1 MRIGIFPV
9 LSRSGG
15 GHYQYSL
22 TLLQALSRSSKL
34 KEDEFII
41 FADDIEQPD
50 LLPSGKQWSI
60 RPAKPFSLKRAAKG
74 MLRRIVGEE
83 GLFGIWEKYRSQ
95 LTVPDPDSIT
105 PKPRMRDWLTSL
117 GIDLVLY
124 PSANPLSFETAIPYV
139 IAIHDLQHLL
149 QPEFPEN
156 SQNDEVQW
164 REYVFRNGVRY
175 ATFILADSDVGKEDI
190 LRFYGPYGVTA
201 DRVKVLPFL
210 PASYLP
216 AKISEEEVN
225 RVRKFYSLPERYLF
239 YPAQFW
245 PHKNHARI
253 YKALAFLKKEYRLIV
268 PIVLCGSF
276 AGQIRKQTYEELT
289 RIAEDNGIVDQ
300 IQYFGYLPEADIG
313 AFYAGAEA
321 LVMPTFHGPTN
332 IPVLEAWAY
341 GCPVIT
347 SNMRGIR
354 EQAGDGAALVD
365 PKSETEIAEA
375 IRKIWTDENYSLGL
389 AEKGRHRLASYTPED
404 FQNRLTDVILEAK
417 ELIGVTRQQNLAGR
431 R

>member
-9 LSRSGG
+9 LNRSGG

-22 TLLQALSRSSKL
+22 TFLQALSHSSKL
-34 KEDEFII
+34 HNDEFVI
-41 FADDIEQPD
+41 FADDIEQPE
-50 LLPSGKQWSI
+50 LLPSGSQWSI
-60 RPAKPFSLKRAAKG
+60 RPARPFSLKRAAKG
-74 MLRRIVGEE
+74 VLRKIVGEE
-83 GLFGIWEKYRSQ
+83 GLFGIWEKYRTQ
-95 LTVPDPDSIT
+95 LSVPDPDAKST
-105 PKPRMRDWLTSL
+105 QPRMRDWLINM
-117 GIDLVLY
+117 GIELILY
-124 PSANPLSFETAIPYV
+124 PSANPLSFEAGIPYV

-175 ATFILADSDVGKEDI
+175 ATFILADSEVGKEDI
-190 LRFYGPYGVTA
+190 LHFYGSYGVTP

-216 AKISEEEVN
+216 TQISQHEIE
-225 RVRKFYSLPERYLF
+225 RVRKRYSLPDRYLF

-245 PHKNHARI
+245 PHKNHLRI
-253 YKALAFLKKEYRLIV
+253 FKALAMLKHESGLSI
-268 PIVLCGSF
+268 PIVLSGSF
-276 AGQIRKQTYEELT
+276 AGQIRKKTYEELNQF
-289 RIAEDNGIVDQ
+289 AQENGINDQ
-300 IQYFGYLPEADIG
+300 ILYPGYLPETDMAP
-313 AFYAGAEA
+313 FYAGAAA

-347 SNMRGIR
+347 SDLRGIR
-354 EQAGDGAALVD
+354 EQAGDAAILVD
-365 PKSETEIAEA
+365 PRSERQIADA
-375 IRKIWTDENYSLGL
+375 ISKIWTDENCRLEL
-389 AEKGRHRLASYTPED
+389 AHKGRSRLASYTPED
-404 FQNRLTDVILEAK
+404 FETQLTNVILEAK
-417 ELIGVTRQQNLAGR
+417 ELIGDTRQQNLAGR

>member
-22 TLLQALSRSSKL
+22 TLLQALSRAPL
-34 KEDEFII
+34 LQDDEFVI

-60 RPAKPFSLKRAAKG
+60 RPGKPFSLKRVAKG
-74 MLRRIVGEE
+74 MLRKIVGEE

-95 LTVPDPDSIT
+95 LTVPDPDSVSHQ
-105 PKPRMRDWLTSL
+105 PRMRDWLTSL
-117 GIDLVLY
+117 GIDLVIY
-124 PSANPLSFETAIPYV
+124 PSANPLSFEATVPYV

-190 LRFYGPYGVTA
+190 LRFYGPYGVTP

-210 PASYLP
+210 PAGYLP
-216 AKISEEEVN
+216 AEISPDEIK
-225 RVRKFYSLPERYLF
+225 RVRKYYSLPERYLF

-253 YKALAFLKKEYRLIV
+253 YKALALLKKEHSLSI

-276 AGQIRKQTYEELT
+276 AGQIRKETYEQLVE
-289 RIAEDNGIVDQ
+289 IAQQNGITDQ

-313 AFYAGAEA
+313 SF
-321 LVMPTFHGPTN
+321 
-332 IPVLEAWAY
+332 
-341 GCPVIT
+341 
-347 SNMRGIR
+347 
-354 EQAGDGAALVD
+354 
-365 PKSETEIAEA
+365 
-375 IRKIWTDENYSLGL
+375 
-389 AEKGRHRLASYTPED
+389 
-404 FQNRLTDVILEAK
+404 
-417 ELIGVTRQQNLAGR
+417 
-431 R
+431 

>member
-22 TLLQALSRSSKL
+22 TLLQALNRSSKL

-41 FADDIEQPD
+41 FADDVEQPD
-50 LLPSGKQWSI
+50 LLPSGNQWSS
-60 RPAKPFSLKRAAKG
+60 RPAKPFSLKQAAKG
-74 MLRRIVGEE
+74 VLRRIVGEE

-95 LTVPDPDSIT
+95 LSVPDPDSIS
-105 PKPRMRDWLTSL
+105 KQPRMREWLL
-117 GIDLVLY
+117 GMGIDLILY
-124 PSANPLSFETAIPYV
+124 PSANPLSFESGIPYI

-216 AKISEEEVN
+216 SEVSSAEIK
-225 RVRKFYSLPERYLF
+225 RVRKVYSLPDRYLF

-253 YKALAFLKKEYRLIV
+253 YKALAMLKNEGLKI

-276 AGQIRKQTYEELT
+276 AGQIRKQTYEELNK
-289 RIAEDNGIVDQ
+289 IAQENGIIDQ
-300 IQYFGYLPEADIG
+300 IQYLGYLPESDIG
-313 AFYAGAEA
+313 AFYAGAAA

-347 SNMRGIR
+347 SDMRGIR

-365 PKSETEIAEA
+365 PRSEKQIADA
-375 IRKIWTDENYSLGL
+375 IRKIWTDESYRREL
-389 AEKGRHRLASYTPED
+389 AEKGRSRLASYTPED
-404 FQNRLTDVILEAK
+404 FEKRLTNLILEAK
-417 ELIGVTRQQNLAGR
+417 DLISETRQQNLAGR

>member
-22 TLLQALSRSSKL
+22 TLLQALSQSSKL
-34 KEDEFII
+34 NEDEFII
-41 FADDIEQPD
+41 FADDTEQPD
-50 LLPSGKQWSI
+50 LLPSGKQWII

-74 MLRRIVGEE
+74 VLRRIVGDE
-83 GLFGIWEKYRSQ
+83 GLFGIWEKYRTQ
-95 LTVPDPDSIT
+95 LSAPDPDSIAT
-105 PKPRMRDWLTSL
+105 QPRMREWLLSL
-117 GIDLVLY
+117 GIDMILY
-124 PSANPLSFETAIPYV
+124 PSANPLSFEAGIPYV

-164 REYVFRNGVRY
+164 REYVFRNGVRH
-175 ATFILADSDVGKEDI
+175 ATFVLADSEVGKEDI

-216 AKISEEEVN
+216 SQVSQEEIN
-225 RVRKFYSLPERYLF
+225 RVRKLYSLPERYLF

-253 YKALAFLKKEYRLIV
+253 YKALAMLKTEGLKI

-276 AGQIRKQTYEELT
+276 AGQIRKQTHEELNK
-289 RIAEDNGIVDQ
+289 IAQENEITDQ
-300 IQYFGYLPEADIG
+300 IQYLGYLPEGDIA
-313 AFYAGAEA
+313 AFYASSAA

-347 SNMRGIR
+347 SDLRGIR
-354 EQAGDGAALVD
+354 EQAGDAAILVD
-365 PKSETEIAEA
+365 PRSEKEIADA
-375 IRKIWTDENYSLGL
+375 IRRIWTDQEFSRQL
-389 AEKGRHRLASYTPED
+389 AERGRHRLASYTPED
-404 FQNRLTDVILEAK
+404 FEKRLTNIILEAK
-417 ELIGVTRQQNLAGR
+417 ELIGESRQQNLAGR